1 MVVFQF
7 LAFYSLLF
15 LLGRGLTQAINFFFI
30 KDETLVDKKIFGIN
44 FEFYYPILALFF
56 IGNTVVILNFF
67 TGVNNYFLVFLIA
80 AALLFN
86 IRKKPTIKFSFFGF
100 LNYALIPSI
109 LSISSKDLGMHPDTG
124 LYHLNY

>member
-1 MVVFQF
+1 M
-7 LAFYSLLF
+7 
-15 LLGRGLTQAINFFFI
+15 
-30 KDETLVDKKIFGIN
+30 DKKIFGIN

-100 LNYALIPSI
+100 LNYVLIPSI

-124 LYHLNY
+124 LYHLNYQNWIRSEKIDNLRLI